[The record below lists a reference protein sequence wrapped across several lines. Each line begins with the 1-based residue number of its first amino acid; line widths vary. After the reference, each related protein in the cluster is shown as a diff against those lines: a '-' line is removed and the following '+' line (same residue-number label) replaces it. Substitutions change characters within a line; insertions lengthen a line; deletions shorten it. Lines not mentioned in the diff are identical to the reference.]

1 MCILLLLMA
10 LDLVF
15 SDTSTVY
22 RWRLTVGLA
31 RMKKIALRV
40 GGEGLSA
47 RYLRREHKQ
56 YLASFCLRITIFQQ
70 NLLTGEGES
79 RGN

>member
-31 RMKKIALRV
+31 RMKNCIEGGGSRV
-40 GGEGLSA
+40 KCKTFENIKA
-47 RYLRREHKQ
+47 I
-56 YLASFCLRITIFQQ
+56 YLASSLLRITIFQQ
-70 NLLTGEGES
+70 NLLT
-79 RGN
+79 

>member
-40 GGEGLSA
+40 GDQVEGQVQ
-47 RYLRREHKQ
+47 YIREYKQ
-56 YLASFCLRITIFQQ
+56 YLAFFCLRITIFQQ
-70 NLLTGEGES
+70 NLLT
-79 RGN
+79 

>member
-1 MCILLLLMA
+1 MCILFLLMA

-31 RMKKIALRV
+31 CMKKIALRV
-40 GGEGLSA
+40 GGQELSA
-47 RYLRREHKQ
+47 RH
-56 YLASFCLRITIFQQ
+56 LRI
-70 NLLTGEGES
+70 
-79 RGN
+79 